1 MVLKKN
7 SIDTGKYFCLQNFA
21 CLKVAGK
28 DAKAFLQNLIAN
40 DIELLEKNECLT
52 SVITNTLGKVK
63 FLVFIQK
70 MGTDYL
76 LFCELERIKKLQE
89 HLEFFHIIEDVLFV
103 NEKPKELFYILSTNP
118 DEIFSLPEFKTS
130 NHKTPSHSIFL
141 RTHHYCILQA
151 DKDTFTLF
159 LEKNNITKITPAE
172 LEQLRP
178 IFAMSK
184 AGKNLDYGE
193 KNLPQECGFYNFF
206 SLKKGCFVGQEGI
219 ARLQYKGKVMRRLT
233 QIITNKKQILG
244 RITSASAISYL
255 GCFYSLGYIKTLFEE
270 KKDALFNTDGVV
282 IKKIIPL

>member
-1 MVLKKN
+1 MIFKKN

-28 DAKAFLQNLIAN
+28 DAKVFLQNLIAN

-118 DEIFSLPEFKTS
+118 DDCQC

-141 RTHHYCILQA
+141 RAHHYCILQA

-178 IFAMSK
+178 IFAM
-184 AGKNLDYGE
+184 
-193 KNLPQECGFYNFF
+193 
-206 SLKKGCFVGQEGI
+206 
-219 ARLQYKGKVMRRLT
+219 
-233 QIITNKKQILG
+233 
-244 RITSASAISYL
+244 TSYA
-255 GCFYSLGYIKTLFEE
+255 FLF
-270 KKDALFNTDGVV
+270 LS
-282 IKKIIPL
+282 